1 MREGIRVVDE
11 LQPIVQRIVLKD
23 DAAESAKSEA
33 AINRVRGELRG
44 LAQDTVQAAMPA
56 STAALQYDNLAQAV
70 GALGLSSNQV
80 AQLTG
85 ETTNLASATD
95 KAIVSEERL
104 AQAVAKTAQASASGG
119 GLDKARQVAGVAG
132 GVASTVGGGQAVSAV
147 SSILG
152 LTAALGPLGAVAGTG
167 VVAIK
172 AVTDAEVAR
181 AEAAKNTADAIN
193 EIYGGAVGQTTEAI
207 NQQLASL
214 SSQRASL
221 EQGRD
226 FLKSLQGEAD
236 QNFGFVNI
244 TGTSVRL
251 SDVLTENATAIED
264 VNKQIVIHTAQLN
277 TEAVAQADAA
287 VSAQLFADQLAE
299 ATEKTTQSQLGA
311 AQRAVEIQRMTT
323 EQRDEEVRSISEEI
337 TVLQNYIDTHALT
350 EDAYNDL
357 SDQLDVLQTRTEELT
372 GTTITYADVLE
383 QEARQKERLTTHTD
397 NYFDALAREG
407 EIRGRIAEITQQ
419 LATNQ
424 AEYTAESLKLIET
437 YNAQIAEIEASAG
450 ERRAEISGDAQDR
463 IQDIEASAAI
473 DRSKAIARLDAE
485 ALRRANQQEVEQ
497 KKRADKSE
505 DKQLDSLERAL
516 EKQLRTN
523 ESGYRDRQY
532 ALSAANQKEFTA
544 LQSKYQ
550 QEQVA
555 LTNTIFAEQQIA
567 LSGAGNQ
574 RIIHTQLWQD
584 LNNIA
589 VTWMANTVN
598 TVRSIAQNSG
608 FFSGSSVSGS
618 QVQQIATQAARD
630 YMYDQLRNGRWI
642 TAY

>member
-1 MREGIRVVDE
+1 MVDE

>member
-1 MREGIRVVDE
+1 MADE

-299 ATEKTTQSQLGA
+299 ATEKTTQLQLGA
-311 AQRAVEIQRMTT
+311 AQRVVEIQRMTT
-323 EQRDEEVRSISEEI
+323 EQRDAEVRSISEEI

-357 SDQLDVLQTRTEELT
+357 SDQLGVLQTRTEELT

-383 QEARQKERLTTHTD
+383 QEAQQKERLTTQTD

-419 LATNQ
+419 LAANQ
-424 AEYTAESLKLIET
+424 AEYAAESLKLVDARNI
-437 YNAQIAEIEASAG
+437 QISEADAVAG
-450 ERRAEISGDAQDR
+450 ERRAEIAKDTQER
-463 IQDIEASAAI
+463 IAEIEAQASV
-473 DRSKAIARLDAE
+473 DRAE
-485 ALRRANQQEVEQ
+485 ATGYRDADALRKAQQLEARQRKAAE
-497 KKRADKSE
+497 KNE
-505 DKQLDSLERAL
+505 DKQLDSIETAL
-516 EKQLRTN
+516 DKQKRTIDR
-523 ESGYRDRQY
+523 SYQDRQY
-532 ALSAANQKEFTA
+532 ALSSANQKEFTA

-555 LTNTIFAEQQIA
+555 LSNTIYAEQQIA
-567 LSGAGNQ
+567 LTGAGTQ
-574 RIIHTQLWQD
+574 RIIHTQMWQD
-584 LNNIA
+584 VNSIA
-589 VTWMANTVN
+589 VTWAFNTVN
-598 TVRSIAQNSG
+598 TIRSIFQNAGTLLGAGGASG
-608 FFSGSSVSGS
+608 A
-618 QVQQIATQAARD
+618 QVQQIATQAARA
-630 YMYDQLRNGRWI
+630 YMAERFVGGRWV
-642 TAY
+642 TP

>member
-1 MREGIRVVDE
+1 MVDE

-251 SDVLTENATAIED
+251 SDVLAENATAIED
-264 VNKQIVIHTAQLN
+264 VNKQIVIHTAQLD

-287 VSAQLFADQLAE
+287 AAAQLFADQLAE

-357 SDQLDVLQTRTEELT
+357 SDQLGVLQTRTEELT

-383 QEARQKERLTTHTD
+383 QEARQKERLTTQTD

-419 LATNQ
+419 LAANQ
-424 AEYTAESLKLIET
+424 AEYAAESLKLVDARNI
-437 YNAQIAEIEASAG
+437 QIAEADAVAG
-450 ERRAEISGDAQDR
+450 ERRAEIAKDTQER
-463 IQDIEASAAI
+463 IAEIEAQASV
-473 DRSKAIARLDAE
+473 DRAE
-485 ALRRANQQEVEQ
+485 ATGYRDADALRKAQQLEARQRKAAE
-497 KKRADKSE
+497 KNE
-505 DKQLDSLERAL
+505 DKQLDSIETAL
-516 EKQLRTN
+516 DKQKRTIDR
-523 ESGYRDRQY
+523 SYQDRQY
-532 ALSAANQKEFTA
+532 ALSSANQKEFTA

-555 LTNTIFAEQQIA
+555 LSNTIYAEQQIA
-567 LSGAGNQ
+567 LTGAGTQ
-574 RIIHTQLWQD
+574 RIIHTQMWQD
-584 LNNIA
+584 VNSIA
-589 VTWMANTVN
+589 VTWAFNTVN
-598 TVRSIAQNSG
+598 TIRSIFQNSG
-608 FFSGSSVSGS
+608 FLSGGGVNGS
-618 QVQQIATQAARD
+618 QVQQIATQAARA
-630 YMYDQLRNGRWI
+630 YMAERFVGGRWV
-642 TAY
+642 TP